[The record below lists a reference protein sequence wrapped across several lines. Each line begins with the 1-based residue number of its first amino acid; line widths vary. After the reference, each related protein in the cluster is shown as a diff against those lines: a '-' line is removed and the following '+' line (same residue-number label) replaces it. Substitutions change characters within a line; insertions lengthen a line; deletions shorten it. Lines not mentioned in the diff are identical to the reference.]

1 MGIEFKNKVDGE
13 ALGVAHAAKESR
25 LESPLK
31 GIPIRENNNRAIRG
45 IRRYLEELLG
55 LRSWIDNI

>member
-1 MGIEFKNKVDGE
+1 MGTEFKNRVDGE

-25 LESPLK
+25 LESPSK
-31 GIPIRENNNRAIRG
+31 GVPIREYKRESREI
-45 IRRYLEELLG
+45 IRYLEKRLG

>member
-1 MGIEFKNKVDGE
+1 MGTEFKNKVDGE

-31 GIPIRENNNRAIRG
+31 GVPVRVDKRESREI
-45 IRRYLEELLG
+45 IRYLEELLG